1 MHCVWGLRNT
11 TRRTERNGVI
21 AVHNTIVQECSVLVA
36 ACRLR
41 RRSVLHL
48 DFEAERMAFRAER
61 GLIPELQAQK

>member
-1 MHCVWGLRNT
+1 MLRVT
-11 TRRTERNGVI
+11 TILEELGS
-21 AVHNTIVQECSVLVA
+21 AVLEVA

-61 GLIPELQAQK
+61 RLIPELQAQK